1 MKPIFANIALA
12 LSLFFL
18 VTVPASAAAPTLEQP
33 SNANFPV
40 EVVPGNTYI
49 FHLIYKQPSGDM
61 PKKLVMHLDTPNGPV
76 PVPGQITD
84 GTDAGKG
91 VTATWSVTPVG
102 SGTYRYRFEAISNTG
117 DSIQYPASPDDPL
130 EFVAISTVTKIIILL
145 VGLVIALLFLP
156 FVVYV
161 GTRALNKR
169 ADPAGAARVA
179 LLIGAAASL
188 GLLLC
193 LFVIQGF
200 NYNWLGWALGALTIL
215 AILVVLF
222 SRRRAV

>member
-1 MKPIFANIALA
+1 MKPIIAQLA
-12 LSLFFL
+12 LVLSLVFL
-18 VTVPASAAAPTLEQP
+18 VTVPVFAATPTLERA
-33 SNANFPV
+33 STTTFPA

-61 PKKLVMHLDTPNGPV
+61 PKKLQMHLDTPSGPV
-76 PVPGQITD
+76 PVQGQVTD
-84 GTDAGKG
+84 GTDAQKG
-91 VTATWSVTPVG
+91 VTVTWSVTPVG

-117 DSIQYPASPDDPL
+117 DDVLYPASTDDPL

-169 ADPAGAARVA
+169 GDPAGAARVA

-200 NYNWLGWALGALTIL
+200 NYNWLGWALGALTVL